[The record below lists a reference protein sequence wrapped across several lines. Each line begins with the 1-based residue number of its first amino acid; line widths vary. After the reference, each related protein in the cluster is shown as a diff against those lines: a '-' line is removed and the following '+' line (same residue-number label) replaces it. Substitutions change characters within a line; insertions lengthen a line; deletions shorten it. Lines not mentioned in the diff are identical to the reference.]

1 MSDETEKSFKVT
13 DRRIYSDPE
22 NGTPEDEAPEDDTAP
37 TDEHPQ
43 APDGGEANLA
53 GEEADAVGDEADA
66 AAGEADAAAGE
77 ADAADED
84 AQAFPLN
91 FATFV
96 VSLGDSALI
105 HLGAIPH
112 PATGEPQPDMQAARQ
127 TIDILGI
134 LEEKTQGN
142 LSDEEQKLMTNLLYT
157 LRMQW
162 IQANQG

>member
-13 DRRIYSDPE
+13 DRRIHADSDEEREGDGSPE
-22 NGTPEDEAPEDDTAP
+22 EDATP
-37 TDEHPQ
+37 TDEQAQ
-43 APDGGEANLA
+43 APAPDP
-53 GEEADAVGDEADA
+53 ADA
-66 AAGEADAAAGE
+66 AAGEDDAASEE
-77 ADAADED
+77 APDDDQAANE
-84 AQAFPLN
+84 FPLS

-96 VSLGDSALI
+96 ISLGDSALI

-134 LEEKTQGN
+134 LDEKTQGN
-142 LSDEEQKLMTNLLYT
+142 LSEEEQKLMTNLLYT